1 MDKYHENKLGKI
13 APEIKN
19 AKLSAK
25 TESILTG
32 NHDDDYINPKKQPNI
47 ARINAK
53 IKAKAMINWAELSR
67 TIAGDRSAITKD
79 RIPKKH
85 QPIINKLIE
94 EIANWYLDSQ
104 LGDSP
109 KAGGAI

>member
-1 MDKYHENKLGKI
+1 MDKYNENKLGRI
-13 APEIKN
+13 APEIKET
-19 AKLSAK
+19 KLSKDA
-25 TESILTG
+25 ESILAG
-32 NHDDDYINPKKQPNI
+32 NHDNDYIDPDKQPNI
-47 ARINAK
+47 ARINTK

-85 QPIINKLIE
+85 QPIINKLIND
-94 EIANWYLDSQ
+94 IANWYIESQ